1 MPGNIKKVAKKW
13 WRLLAA
19 LPADL
24 LSMLQLW
31 LNPWFRLKID
41 HFSQKSNK
49 NELKSENFPYLWH
62 FWKKNNNE
70 TQCCGVKWTWGAA
83 GGWQWSR
90 CLEHCMNYLGSLT
103 PSPLPSQHPH
113 KAIVLFANQTYWRTW
128 GTKTYWGTCRLA
140 TFFPSTRAPPVVWC
154 CAMEPRHNKET
165 VDPFRRQSI
174 NLFCQQ

>member
-1 MPGNIKKVAKKW
+1 MASFGGFTCRPTFYAPALAQPLISAQDRSFLPKKQQEWTQKWKLSIFVAFLEEKQQW
-13 WRLLAA
+13 N
-19 LPADL
+19 PV
-24 LSMLQLW
+24 LW
-31 LNPWFRLKID
+31 CEVNVRR
-41 HFSQKSNK
+41 
-49 NELKSENFPYLWH
+49 
-62 FWKKNNNE
+62 
-70 TQCCGVKWTWGAA
+70 A

-90 CLEHCMNYLGSLT
+90 CLERLMNYLGSLT

-128 GTKTYWGTCRLA
+128 GTQTYWGTCRLA